1 MQRKALRANFAAT
14 RTCKSRNGSSK
25 TCKTQSKFAAN
36 LPRRPPTADNCELRT
51 VNCELRTV
59 NWRVRPTPASAP
71 AAAEAPDR
79 AWARAGVAASP
90 GPARDSAG
98 VGESVGERASALW
111 ATANREGQRRGRH
124 RPARASRVRCV
135 ARLRRRLRVS
145 ACALSLSR
153 RQRPT
158 ATGGRPGKP
167 STKSEQESRAEQA
180 QARKGKRRKSLRRA
194 CAREGSGSI

>member
-1 MQRKALRANFAAT
+1 MQIKALRASFAAT
-14 RTCKSRNGSSK
+14 RACKSRNRSSK

-36 LPRRPPTADNCELRT
+36 LPRRPPTTANCG
-51 VNCELRTV
+51 LRTV

-79 AWARAGVAASP
+79 AWARAGVAVSP

-98 VGESVGERASALW
+98 AGESAGERASALW
-111 ATANREGQRRGRH
+111 AAANREGQRRGRH

-135 ARLRRRLRVS
+135 SRLRRRLRVS
-145 ACALSLSR
+145 ACALSLSHR
-153 RQRPT
+153 ERPT
-158 ATGGRPGKP
+158 ATGGQPGKP

-180 QARKGKRRKSLRRA
+180 QARKGKRRKSSRRV